1 MDDRDVSSKWMDLC
15 QAVVVVVVIVIVQ
28 RDLERFKRFINE
40 WPMCRRQRLYSLCG
54 FVNELITSRGFV
66 VTDWLAVVE

>member
-1 MDDRDVSSKWMDLC
+1 MDDRDGSSKWMDLC
-15 QAVVVVVVIVIVQ
+15 QAVVVIVIVQ

-40 WPMCRRQRLYSLCG
+40 LPMCRRQRLYSLCG